1 MQIMVNQNKISIL
14 PNGFLPE
21 VAPLLDNLAVNLEN
35 YLQQQGITEPLFI
48 GIHTGGVWVAEALR
62 QKMQVTAP
70 LGTLDISFHRDDY
83 SQTGLNPSVKPSHLP
98 FATENQHLV
107 LIDDVLRSGRTIRAA
122 MNEIFDYG
130 RPASITLVTLLSLS
144 GRELPI
150 QADCCALYLD
160 LSADQRIKLS
170 GPSPLEL
177 NLVIRPLDTEEPV

>member
-1 MQIMVNQNKISIL
+1 MQIMVNQNKTSIL
-14 PNGFLPE
+14 PDGFLPE
-21 VAPLLDNLAVNLEN
+21 VAPLLDNLAANLEN
-35 YLQQQGITEPLFI
+35 YLQQQGVTEPLFI

-62 QKMQVTAP
+62 QKMHITAP

-83 SQTGLNPSVKPSHLP
+83 SQMGLNPSVKPSNLP

-150 QADCCALYLD
+150 QADCCALHLD
-160 LSADQRIKLS
+160 LPADQRIKLS
-170 GPSPLEL
+170 GPTPLEF
-177 NLVIRPLDTEEPV
+177 NLVIRPLDTEEPA